1 MIPQLDLV
9 AQHKSIKEELD
20 KAIGEVVASGN
31 YILGP
36 NVEALEAAVAS
47 YLGSAHGVG
56 VASGTDALH
65 LALLACGVKS
75 GDEVITTSFS
85 FIATA
90 DTIAHVGAVPVFVD
104 INPQT
109 FNLDES
115 KIEHKITGRTRAIVV
130 VHLFGQPARMD
141 KIMTIAE
148 EYGIKVIEDCAQA
161 MGAEFQGRKVG
172 SIGSAG
178 CFSFFPTK
186 NLGCMGDGGMVVIGD
201 GEIAE
206 RVRMLR
212 VHGQGKKYQSEMLG
226 FNSRLDEIQAAV
238 LRVKLRYLDSWNRK
252 RQDRASLYDKLLS
265 DTPVVTPFVEET
277 VKHVFH
283 QYTIRTPKRDELA
296 RGLEEKGI
304 GVAIYYPLPFHLQ
317 KVFAYLGYKEGA
329 LPESEKAAKN
339 VLSLPLYPE
348 LEDNQVEE
356 VARKIKAFY

>member
-186 NLGCMGDGGMVVIGD
+186 NLGCMGDGGMVVTDD

-212 VHGQGKKYQSEMLG
+212 VHGQGKS
-226 FNSRLDEIQAAV
+226 I
-238 LRVKLRYLDSWNRK
+238 
-252 RQDRASLYDKLLS
+252 RA
-265 DTPVVTPFVEET
+265 
-277 VKHVFH
+277 
-283 QYTIRTPKRDELA
+283 RC
-296 RGLEEKGI
+296 
-304 GVAIYYPLPFHLQ
+304 
-317 KVFAYLGYKEGA
+317 
-329 LPESEKAAKN
+329 
-339 VLSLPLYPE
+339 
-348 LEDNQVEE
+348 
-356 VARKIKAFY
+356 

>member
-36 NVEALEAAVAS
+36 NVEALEHEVAS

-115 KIEHKITGRTRAIVV
+115 KIEHKITARTKTIVV

-186 NLGCMGDGGMVVIGD
+186 NLGCMGDGGMVVTDD

-238 LRVKLRYLDSWNRK
+238 LRVKLRYLDGWNRK

-265 DTPVVTPFVEET
+265 DTPVVTPFVEEN

-283 QYTIRTPKRDELA
+283 QYTITAPKRAELA